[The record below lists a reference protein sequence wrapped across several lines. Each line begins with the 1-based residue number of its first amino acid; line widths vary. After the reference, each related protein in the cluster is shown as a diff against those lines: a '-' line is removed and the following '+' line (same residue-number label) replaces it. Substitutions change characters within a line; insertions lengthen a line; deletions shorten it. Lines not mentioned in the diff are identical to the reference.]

1 MSMHFIK
8 ILKHEKNQFSNFD
21 LKILICPTI
30 DSWYILQHQRLQT
43 SLYCARPVSWS
54 RKECEMYEDV
64 NYHIYLYNNKIY
76 TAIDR
81 KMTYSI
87 RAMGKLGT
95 YSIYQDFVTDIMKL
109 PANYQQIRWLKL
121 VPVDLQMICVIICFN
136 VHKKQ

>member
-1 MSMHFIK
+1 MSMNFIK
-8 ILKHEKNQFSNFD
+8 ILKHEKKIQFSNYD

-76 TAIDR
+76 TAINR

-109 PANYQQIRWLKL
+109 PPKL
-121 VPVDLQMICVIICFN
+121 PID
-136 VHKKQ
+136 